1 MKKINQFVAGTSVIA
16 LAFLF
21 AGCQSM
27 EDYRNE
33 RAEYAI
39 RHFEGAKYRELVEGK
54 KLTLRECVELAQKHN
69 LDLQVNKLEEK
80 VAKEFKTA
88 EMLGMLPE
96 LNVNDTATFRSNT
109 AASSSEKVGEDGL
122 TYGYS
127 KSQDRNVNYFNI
139 DLALS
144 VLDFGLAFFNT
155 QQAQDRVYMREQ
167 RTRRA
172 SQNLTLD
179 VVRAYFS
186 VAAAQKAIRI
196 TSGLLDECRNRYELI
211 RKLAKAGQL
220 DPFRAFDETRRFI
233 DMEKRLT
240 NYVRSYQ
247 NSCVELRSL
256 MGMSPSGKIVV
267 EDALLNRLPDYELP
281 DIEMM
286 EQIALF
292 KRPELYEID
301 IQRHINILE
310 VRKEIVMMFPQV
322 RIFYDFTNSSNS
334 FLYHMNWWELG
345 IRAAYNLLKIPVHVS
360 RALAMNKQVAAD
372 EKRGFAQAIAV
383 MAQVRIAH
391 ANMIATKER
400 YDIDA
405 KTYKAF
411 AENLAQARRTARA
424 GDLSQLQLDH
434 IRLATAETEIE
445 RLMSLGNYYVSY
457 YRMLNAIG
465 INSISA
471 KYVAQIRTE
480 LEAAKR
486 RAAKELE
493 LARREYN
500 ARMASARAK
509 SSSEDVQFI
518 ESKVTN
524 QPLTNLGSV
533 DFLSI
538 YDNTPARAAGAGRG
552 GKK

>member
-1 MKKINQFVAGTSVIA
+1 MIQK
-16 LAFLF
+16 L
-21 AGCQSM
+21 
-27 EDYRNE
+27 
-33 RAEYAI
+33 
-39 RHFEGAKYRELVEGK
+39 GK
-54 KLTLRECVELAQKHN
+54 K
-69 LDLQVNKLEEK
+69 
-80 VAKEFKTA
+80 
-88 EMLGMLPE
+88 
-96 LNVNDTATFRSNT
+96 
-109 AASSSEKVGEDGL
+109 
-122 TYGYS
+122 
-127 KSQDRNVNYFNI
+127 
-139 DLALS
+139 
-144 VLDFGLAFFNT
+144 
-155 QQAQDRVYMREQ
+155 
-167 RTRRA
+167 
-172 SQNLTLD
+172 
-179 VVRAYFS
+179 
-186 VAAAQKAIRI
+186 
-196 TSGLLDECRNRYELI
+196 
-211 RKLAKAGQL
+211 GQI

-256 MGMSPSGKIVV
+256 LGMAPSGKIVV
-267 EDALLNRLPDYELP
+267 EDAYLNQLPDYELP
-281 DIEMM
+281 NIELM

-360 RALAMNKQVAAD
+360 RAIAMNKQVAAD

-391 ANMIATKER
+391 ANLQATKER

-405 KTYKAF
+405 KTYRAF
-411 AENLAQARRTARA
+411 AENLAQARRTVRS

-457 YRMLNAIG
+457 YRMLNAVG

-471 KYVAQIRTE
+471 KSISQIRAE
-480 LEAAKR
+480 LETAKR

-500 ARMASARAK
+500 ARMAAATAK
-509 SSSEDVQFI
+509 SEEADVVSI
-518 ESKVTN
+518 SSKVVN
-524 QPLTNLGSV
+524 QPLTNFGSV

-538 YDNTPARAAGAGRG
+538 YDSTPARAEKAGKG
-552 GKK
+552 GK

>member
-1 MKKINQFVAGTSVIA
+1 MKKINQFVVGAAVLAVAFVI
-16 LAFLF
+16 

-27 EDYRNE
+27 EDYRKE

-39 RHFEGAKYRELVEGK
+39 KHFEGAKYRELLEGK
-54 KLTLRECVELAQKHN
+54 QLTLSECINLAKEHN
-69 LDLQVNKLEEK
+69 LNLQVSKLEEK
-80 VAKEFKTA
+80 VAQELRTA

-96 LNVNDTATFRSNT
+96 LNINDTATIRNNT
-109 AASSSEKVGEDGL
+109 AASSSKKVGTGGL

-127 KSQDRNVNYFNI
+127 QSQDKDVNYFNI

-167 RTRRA
+167 RTIRA
-172 SQNLTLD
+172 EQNLTLD

-186 VAAAQKAIRI
+186 VAAAQKAVKI
-196 TSGLLDECRNRYELI
+196 TTDLLKECQNRYNLI
-211 RKLAKAGQL
+211 QKLGKTGQI
-220 DPFRAFDETRRFI
+220 DAFRAFDEVRRFI

-240 NYVRSYQ
+240 NYLRSYS

-256 MGMSPSGKIVV
+256 LGMAPSDKISVV
-267 EDALLNRLPDYELP
+267 DSYLEKLPDYELP

-310 VRKEIVMMFPQV
+310 VRKEIIMMFPNV
-322 RIFYDFTNSSNS
+322 RLFYDFTNSSNS

-345 IRAAYNLLKIPVHVS
+345 IRAAYNLLKVPMRVS
-360 RALAMNKQVAAD
+360 RAIAMNKQVKAD
-372 EKRGFAQAIAV
+372 EKRSFAQAIAV

-391 ANMIATKER
+391 ANLMATKQR

-411 AENLAQARRTARA
+411 SENLEQAKRTVRA
-424 GDLSQLQLDH
+424 GELSKLQLDH

-445 RLMSLGNYYVSY
+445 RLMSMGNYYVSY

-471 KYVAQIRTE
+471 KNIASIRRE
-480 LEAAKR
+480 LEDAKR

-500 ARMASARAK
+500 ARMASGK
-509 SSSEDVQFI
+509 GKTDDEVMSIS
-518 ESKVTN
+518 SKVID
-524 QPLTNLGSV
+524 QPLTNFGTV
-533 DFLSI
+533 DFISV
-538 YDNTPARAAGAGRG
+538 YDAMPAKAAKK
-552 GKK
+552 GK

>member
-1 MKKINQFVAGTSVIA
+1 MKKINQIVAGVAVLAIA
-16 LAFLF
+16 CLF
-21 AGCQSM
+21 SGCQSM

-39 RHFEGAKYRELVEGK
+39 KHFEGAKYRELVEGK
-54 KLTLRECVELAQKHN
+54 KLTLQECIDLARQHN
-69 LDLQVNKLEEK
+69 LDLQVSKLEEK
-80 VAKEFKTA
+80 VARDMKTA

-96 LNVNDTATFRSNT
+96 LNINDTATVRNNT
-109 AASSSEKVGEDGL
+109 AASSSKKVGESGL

-127 KSQDRNVNYFNI
+127 TSQERDVNYFNI

-167 RTRRA
+167 RTLRA
-172 SQNLTLD
+172 AQNLTLD

-186 VAAAQKAIRI
+186 VAAAQKAIKI
-196 TSGLLDECRNRYELI
+196 TSGLLEECRNRYELI
-211 RKLAKAGQL
+211 QKLGKKGQI

-256 MGMSPSGKIVV
+256 LGMAPSGKIVV
-267 EDALLNRLPDYELP
+267 EDAYLNQLPDYELP
-281 DIEMM
+281 NIELM

-360 RALAMNKQVAAD
+360 RAIAMNKQVAAD

-391 ANMIATKER
+391 ANLQATKER

-405 KTYKAF
+405 KTYRAF
-411 AENLAQARRTARA
+411 AENLAQARRTVRS

-457 YRMLNAIG
+457 YRMLNAVG

-471 KYVAQIRTE
+471 KSISQIRAE
-480 LEAAKR
+480 LETAKR

-500 ARMASARAK
+500 ARMAAATAK
-509 SSSEDVQFI
+509 SEEADVVSI
-518 ESKVTN
+518 SSKVVN
-524 QPLTNLGSV
+524 QPLTNFGSV

-538 YDNTPARAAGAGRG
+538 YDSTPARAEKAGKG
-552 GKK
+552 GK

>member
-1 MKKINQFVAGTSVIA
+1 MKKINQLAVGAVFVSA
-16 LAFLF
+16 LFLL

-39 RHFEGAKYRELVEGK
+39 KHFEGAKYRELLEGK
-54 KLTLRECVELAQKHN
+54 KLTLSECITMAREHN
-69 LDLQVNKLEEK
+69 LDLQVSQLEEK
-80 VAKEFKTA
+80 VAKELRTA

-96 LNVNDTATFRSNT
+96 LNITDTATFRSNT
-109 AASSSEKVGEDGL
+109 PASSSEKVGQGGL

-127 KSQDRNVNYFNI
+127 TSQERNVNYFNI

-167 RTRRA
+167 RTLRA
-172 SQNLTLD
+172 AQNLTLD

-186 VAAAQKAIRI
+186 VAAAQKAIKI
-196 TSGLLDECRNRYELI
+196 TSGLLEECRNRYVLI
-211 RKLAKAGQL
+211 QKLGKSGQI

-240 NYVRSYQ
+240 NYVRSYE

-256 MGMSPSGKIVV
+256 LGMAPSGKIIV
-267 EDALLNRLPDYELP
+267 EDAYLNRLPDYELP
-281 DIEMM
+281 AVELM

-360 RALAMNKQVAAD
+360 RALAMNKQVKAE

-391 ANMIATKER
+391 ANLLATKQR
-400 YDIDA
+400 YEIDA

-411 AENLAQARRTARA
+411 SENLAQARRTVRA
-424 GDLSQLQLDH
+424 GDLSKLQLDH

-465 INSISA
+465 ISSISA
-471 KYVAQIRTE
+471 KSLTQIRGE

-500 ARMASARAK
+500 ARVAAAGAK
-509 SSSEDVQFI
+509 NTSTDITAI
-518 ESKVTN
+518 ESKVVN
-524 QPLTNLGSV
+524 QPLTNFGSV
-533 DFLSI
+533 DFLAV
-538 YDNTPARAAGAGRG
+538 YDSTPAKAAKSGNG
-552 GKK
+552 GK

>member
-1 MKKINQFVAGTSVIA
+1 MKKRTQFVAVLSAAAVV
-16 LAFLF
+16 LAVS
-21 AGCQSM
+21 GCQNM
-27 EDYRNE
+27 EDYKNE
-33 RAEYAI
+33 RAENAI
-39 RHFEGAKYRELVEGK
+39 KHFEGAKYRELIEGK
-54 KLTLRECVELAQKHN
+54 RLTLSECIDMAKEHN

-80 VAKEFKTA
+80 VANELHTA

-96 LNVNDTATFRSNT
+96 LNVTDNFSTRNNT
-109 AASSSEKVGEDGL
+109 PASSSKKVGESGL

-127 KSQDRNVNYFNI
+127 QSQDRNVNYFNI

-144 VLDFGLAFFNT
+144 VIDFGLAFFNT

-167 RTRRA
+167 RTARA
-172 SQNLTLD
+172 AQNLTLD

-196 TSGLLDECRNRYELI
+196 TTGLLEECRSRYELI
-211 RKLAKAGQL
+211 QKLGKKGQI

-233 DMEKRLT
+233 EMEKRLT
-240 NYVRSYQ
+240 NYVRSYE

-256 MGMSPSGKIVV
+256 LGMAPSGKISV
-267 EDALLNRLPDYELP
+267 EDAYLNRFPEYELP
-281 DIEMM
+281 DIELM

-310 VRKEIVMMFPQV
+310 VRKEIVMMFPNV
-322 RIFYDFTNSSNS
+322 KIFYDFTLSNNS
-334 FLYHMNWWELG
+334 FLYHLNWWELG
-345 IRAAYNLLKIPVHVS
+345 IRAAYNLLKIPYHVK
-360 RALAMNKQVAAD
+360 RAMGMNQQVKAE
-372 EKRGFAQAIAV
+372 EKRAFAQAIAV

-391 ANMIATKER
+391 ANLIATRQR

-405 KTYKAF
+405 KVNKAF
-411 AENLAQARRTARA
+411 SENLAQARRTVKS
-424 GDLSQLQLDH
+424 GDLSQLELDH

-445 RLMSLGNYYVSY
+445 RLMTLGNYYVAY

-471 KYVAQIRTE
+471 KNISAIRTE

-500 ARMASARAK
+500 SRIAASGAK
-509 SSSEDVQFI
+509 SQESDVVAI
-518 ESKVTN
+518 EKSVVN
-524 QPLTNLGSV
+524 QPLTNFGSV
-533 DFLSI
+533 DFISI
-538 YDNTPARAAGAGRG
+538 YDSSPARAAQAGKG
-552 GKK
+552 GK

>member
-1 MKKINQFVAGTSVIA
+1 MKKINQIVAGVAVLAIA
-16 LAFLF
+16 CLF
-21 AGCQSM
+21 SGCQSM

-39 RHFEGAKYRELVEGK
+39 KHFEGAKYRELVEGK
-54 KLTLRECVELAQKHN
+54 KLTLQECIDLARQHN
-69 LDLQVNKLEEK
+69 LDLQVSKLEEK
-80 VAKEFKTA
+80 VAREMKTA

-96 LNVNDTATFRSNT
+96 LNINDTATVRNNT
-109 AASSSEKVGEDGL
+109 AASSSKKVGESGL

-127 KSQDRNVNYFNI
+127 TSQERDVNYFNI

-167 RTRRA
+167 RTLRA
-172 SQNLTLD
+172 AQNLTLD

-186 VAAAQKAIRI
+186 VAAAQKAIKI
-196 TSGLLDECRNRYELI
+196 TSGLLEECRNRYELI
-211 RKLAKAGQL
+211 QKLGKKGQI

-256 MGMSPSGKIVV
+256 LGMAPSGKIVV
-267 EDALLNRLPDYELP
+267 EDAYLNQLPDYELP
-281 DIEMM
+281 NIELM

-360 RALAMNKQVAAD
+360 RAIAMNKQVAAD

-391 ANMIATKER
+391 ANLQATKER

-405 KTYKAF
+405 KTYRAF
-411 AENLAQARRTARA
+411 AENLAQARRTVRS

-457 YRMLNAIG
+457 YRMLNAVG

-471 KYVAQIRTE
+471 KSISQIRAE
-480 LEAAKR
+480 LETAKR

-500 ARMASARAK
+500 ARMAAATAK
-509 SSSEDVQFI
+509 SEEADVVSI
-518 ESKVTN
+518 SSKVVN
-524 QPLTNLGSV
+524 QPLTNFGSV

-538 YDNTPARAAGAGRG
+538 YDSTPARAEKAGKG
-552 GKK
+552 GK

>member
-1 MKKINQFVAGTSVIA
+1 MKKINQIVAGVA
-16 LAFLF
+16 VLAIVCLF
-21 AGCQSM
+21 TGCQSM

-39 RHFEGAKYRELVEGK
+39 KHFEGAKYRELVEGK
-54 KLTLRECVELAQKHN
+54 KLTLQECIDLAREHN
-69 LDLQVNKLEEK
+69 LNLQVSKLEEK
-80 VAKEFKTA
+80 VAREMKTA

-96 LNVNDTATFRSNT
+96 LNINDTATFRSNI
-109 AASSSEKVGEDGL
+109 AASSSEKVGEGGL

-127 KSQDRNVNYFNI
+127 TSQEKNVNYLNI

-167 RTRRA
+167 RTIRA
-172 SQNLTLD
+172 AQNLTLD

-186 VAAAQKAIRI
+186 VAAAQKAIKI
-196 TSGLLDECRNRYELI
+196 TSGLLEECRNRYELI
-211 RKLAKAGQL
+211 QKLGKKGQI

-233 DMEKRLT
+233 EMEKRLT

-256 MGMSPSGKIVV
+256 MGMAPSGKIVV
-267 EDALLNRLPDYELP
+267 EDAYLNSLPSYELP
-281 DIEMM
+281 DIELM

-322 RIFYDFTNSSNS
+322 RLFYDFTNSSNS

-360 RALAMNKQVAAD
+360 RAIAMNQQVAAD

-391 ANMIATKER
+391 ANLQATKER

-405 KTYKAF
+405 KTYRAF
-411 AENLAQARRTARA
+411 AENLAQARRTVRS

-457 YRMLNAIG
+457 YRMLNAVG
-465 INSISA
+465 INSISS
-471 KYVAQIRTE
+471 KNITQIRAE
-480 LEAAKR
+480 LELAKR

-500 ARMASARAK
+500 ARMSAAGAK
-509 SSSEDVQFI
+509 SDDADVVSI
-518 ESKVTN
+518 SSKVVN
-524 QPLTNLGSV
+524 QPLTNFGSV

-538 YDNTPARAAGAGRG
+538 YDSTPARVEKAGKG
-552 GKK
+552 GK

>member
-1 MKKINQFVAGTSVIA
+1 MKKINQFVVGAAVLAVAFVI
-16 LAFLF
+16 

-39 RHFEGAKYRELVEGK
+39 KHFEGAKYRELLEGK
-54 KLTLRECVELAQKHN
+54 QLTLSECINLAKEHN
-69 LDLQVNKLEEK
+69 LNLQVSKLEEK
-80 VAKEFKTA
+80 VAQELRTA

-96 LNVNDTATFRSNT
+96 LNINDTATVRNNT
-109 AASSSEKVGEDGL
+109 AASSSKKVGTGGL

-127 KSQDRNVNYFNI
+127 QSQENDVNYFNI

-167 RTRRA
+167 RTIRA
-172 SQNLTLD
+172 EQNLTLD

-186 VAAAQKAIRI
+186 VAAAQRAAKI
-196 TSGLLDECRNRYELI
+196 TTELLKECQNRYNLI
-211 RKLAKAGQL
+211 QKLGKTGQI
-220 DPFRAFDETRRFI
+220 DAFRAFDEVRRFI

-240 NYVRSYQ
+240 NYIRSHA

-256 MGMSPSGKIVV
+256 LGMAPTEKISVV
-267 EDALLNRLPDYELP
+267 DTYLEKLPDYELP

-310 VRKEIVMMFPQV
+310 VRKEIIMMFPNV
-322 RIFYDFTNSSNS
+322 RVFYDFTNSSNS

-345 IRAAYNLLKIPVHVS
+345 IRAAYNLLKVPMRVS
-360 RALAMNKQVAAD
+360 RAIAMNKQVKAD
-372 EKRGFAQAIAV
+372 EKRSFAQAIAV

-391 ANMIATKER
+391 ANLLATKQR

-411 AENLAQARRTARA
+411 SENLEQAKRTVRA
-424 GDLSQLQLDH
+424 GELSKLQLDH

-445 RLMSLGNYYVSY
+445 RLMSMGNYYVSY

-471 KYVAQIRTE
+471 KNIASIRRE
-480 LEAAKR
+480 LEDAKR

-500 ARMASARAK
+500 ARMAAGKGKTDDEVMSI
-509 SSSEDVQFI
+509 S
-518 ESKVTN
+518 SKVID
-524 QPLTNLGSV
+524 QPLTNFGTV
-533 DFLSI
+533 DFISV
-538 YDNTPARAAGAGRG
+538 YDAMPAKK
-552 GKK
+552 GK

>member
-1 MKKINQFVAGTSVIA
+1 MKKRTQFVAVFA
-16 LAFLF
+16 AAVAVLAVS
-21 AGCQSM
+21 GCQNM
-27 EDYRNE
+27 DDYRND
-33 RAEYAI
+33 RAENAI
-39 RHFEGAKYRELVEGK
+39 KHFEGAKYRELIEGK
-54 KLTLRECVELAQKHN
+54 RLTLRECIDMAQEHN

-80 VAKEFKTA
+80 VAKELRTA

-96 LNVNDTATFRSNT
+96 LNVTDNFSARNNT
-109 AASSSEKVGEDGL
+109 PASSSRKVGESGL

-127 KSQDRNVNYFNI
+127 QSQDRNVNYFNV

-144 VLDFGLAFFNT
+144 VIDFGLAFFNT

-167 RTRRA
+167 RTIRA

-196 TSGLLDECRNRYELI
+196 TTGLLEECRSRYELI
-211 RKLAKAGQL
+211 QKLGKKGQI

-233 DMEKRLT
+233 EMEKRLT
-240 NYVRSYQ
+240 NYVRSYE

-256 MGMSPSGKIVV
+256 LGMAPSGKISV
-267 EDALLNRLPDYELP
+267 EDSYLNRLPEYELP
-281 DIEMM
+281 DIELM

-310 VRKEIVMMFPQV
+310 VRKEIVMMFPNV
-322 RIFYDFTNSSNS
+322 KIFYDFTLSNNS
-334 FLYHMNWWELG
+334 FLYHLNWWELG
-345 IRAAYNLLKIPVHVS
+345 IRAAYNLLKIPYHVK
-360 RALAMNKQVAAD
+360 RAMGMNEQVKAE
-372 EKRGFAQAIAV
+372 EKRAFAQAIAV

-391 ANMIATKER
+391 ANLMATRQR

-405 KTYKAF
+405 KVNKAF
-411 AENLAQARRTARA
+411 SDNLAQARRTVKS
-424 GDLSQLQLDH
+424 GDLSQLELDH

-445 RLMSLGNYYVSY
+445 RLMTLGNYYVAY

-471 KYVAQIRTE
+471 KNIAAIRAE

-500 ARMASARAK
+500 ARMAASGAK
-509 SSSEDVQFI
+509 SQDSDVVAI
-518 ESKVTN
+518 EKKVVN
-524 QPLTNLGSV
+524 QPLTNFGSV
-533 DFLSI
+533 DFISI
-538 YDNTPARAAGAGRG
+538 YDASPGRTAQAGKG
-552 GKK
+552 GK

>member
-1 MKKINQFVAGTSVIA
+1 MKKINQIVAGVA
-16 LAFLF
+16 VLAIVCLF
-21 AGCQSM
+21 SGCQSM

-33 RAEYAI
+33 RAENAI
-39 RHFEGAKYRELVEGK
+39 KHFEGAKYRELVEGK
-54 KLTLRECVELAQKHN
+54 KLTLQECIDMALEHN
-69 LDLQVNKLEEK
+69 LNLQVNRLEEK
-80 VAKEFKTA
+80 VAREMKTA

-96 LNVNDTATFRSNT
+96 ININNTATSRNNT
-109 AASSSEKVGEDGL
+109 PASSSKKVGEDGL

-127 KSQDRNVNYFNI
+127 TSQERDVNYFNI

-167 RTRRA
+167 RTIRA
-172 SQNLTLD
+172 AQNLTLD

-186 VAAAQKAIRI
+186 VAAAQKAIDI
-196 TSGLLDECRNRYELI
+196 TKELLKECRSRYELI
-211 RKLAKAGQL
+211 QKLRGKREL
-220 DPFRAFDETRRFI
+220 DAFRAFDETRRFI
-233 DMEKRLT
+233 EMEKRLT
-240 NYVRSYQ
+240 NYTRSCE
-247 NSCVELRSL
+247 NSRVELRSL
-256 MGMSPSGKIVV
+256 LGMAPSGKIVV
-267 EDALLNRLPDYELP
+267 EDSYLNSLPDYELP

-310 VRKEIVMMFPQV
+310 IRKEIVMMFPQV

-345 IRAAYNLLKIPVHVS
+345 IRAAYNLLKLPVHVS
-360 RALAMNKQVAAD
+360 RAVAMNKQVAAD

-383 MAQVRIAH
+383 MAQVRIAE
-391 ANMIATKER
+391 ANLRATKER

-411 AENLAQARRTARA
+411 SDNLVQARQTLKQ

-465 INSISA
+465 IRSISA
-471 KYVAQIRTE
+471 KNITQIRGE

-493 LARREYN
+493 LARREYR
-500 ARMASARAK
+500 ARMAASGAK
-509 SSSEDVQFI
+509 SDNTDVIAI
-518 ESKVTN
+518 ESKVVN
-524 QPLTNLGSV
+524 QPLTNFGTV

-538 YDNTPARAAGAGRG
+538 YDSTPARVEKVGKAG
-552 GKK
+552 K

>member
-1 MKKINQFVAGTSVIA
+1 MKKINQFVVGAAVLAVAFVI
-16 LAFLF
+16 

-39 RHFEGAKYRELVEGK
+39 KHFEGAKYRELLEGK
-54 KLTLRECVELAQKHN
+54 QLTLSECINLAKEHN
-69 LDLQVNKLEEK
+69 LNLQVNKLEEK
-80 VAKEFKTA
+80 VARELRTA

-96 LNVNDTATFRSNT
+96 LNINDTATYRNN
-109 AASSSEKVGEDGL
+109 APASSSKKVGAGGL

-127 KSQDRNVNYFNI
+127 QSQDRDVNYFNI

-167 RTRRA
+167 RTIRA
-172 SQNLTLD
+172 EQNLTLD

-186 VAAAQKAIRI
+186 VAAAQKAISI
-196 TSGLLDECRNRYELI
+196 TSSLLKECQNRYNLI
-211 RKLAKAGQL
+211 QKLGKSGQI
-220 DPFRAFDETRRFI
+220 DAFRAFDEVRRFI

-240 NYVRSYQ
+240 NYLRSYE

-256 MGMSPSGKIVV
+256 LGMAPSGKILVV
-267 EDALLNRLPDYELP
+267 DSYLDKLPDYELP

-310 VRKEIVMMFPQV
+310 VRKEIIMMFPNV
-322 RIFYDFTNSSNS
+322 RLFYDFTNSSNS

-345 IRAAYNLLKIPVHVS
+345 IRAAYNLLKVPMRVS
-360 RALAMNKQVAAD
+360 RAIAMNKQVKAD
-372 EKRGFAQAIAV
+372 EKRSFAQAIAV

-391 ANMIATKER
+391 ANLLATKQR

-411 AENLAQARRTARA
+411 SDNLAQAKRTVRA
-424 GDLSQLQLDH
+424 GDLSNLQLDH

-445 RLMSLGNYYVSY
+445 RLMSMGNYYVSY

-471 KYVAQIRTE
+471 KSIASIRRE
-480 LEAAKR
+480 LEDAKR

-500 ARMASARAK
+500 ARMAAGKGKNDDEVMSI
-509 SSSEDVQFI
+509 S
-518 ESKVTN
+518 SKVID
-524 QPLTNLGSV
+524 QPLTNFGTV
-533 DFLSI
+533 DFISV
-538 YDNTPARAAGAGRG
+538 YDAMPANAGQK
-552 GKK
+552 GK

>member
-1 MKKINQFVAGTSVIA
+1 MKKINQIVAGVA
-16 LAFLF
+16 VLAMVCLF
-21 AGCQSM
+21 SGCQSM

-39 RHFEGAKYRELVEGK
+39 KHFEGAKYRELVEGK
-54 KLTLRECVELAQKHN
+54 KLTLQECIDLAREHN
-69 LDLQVNKLEEK
+69 LNLQVSKLEEK
-80 VAKEFKTA
+80 VAREMRTA

-96 LNVNDTATFRSNT
+96 LNINDTATFRSNT
-109 AASSSEKVGEDGL
+109 AASSSKKVGEDGL

-127 KSQDRNVNYFNI
+127 TSQERNVNYLNI

-167 RTRRA
+167 RTLRA
-172 SQNLTLD
+172 AQNLTLD

-186 VAAAQKAIRI
+186 VAAAQKAIKI
-196 TSGLLDECRNRYELI
+196 TSGLLEECRNRYELI
-211 RKLAKAGQL
+211 QKLGKKGQI

-256 MGMSPSGKIVV
+256 MGMAPSGKIVV
-267 EDALLNRLPDYELP
+267 EDAYLNSLPSYELP
-281 DIEMM
+281 DIELM

-322 RIFYDFTNSSNS
+322 RLFYDFTNSSNS

-360 RALAMNKQVAAD
+360 RAMAMNDQVAAD

-391 ANMIATKER
+391 ANLQATKER

-405 KTYKAF
+405 KTHKAF
-411 AENLAQARRTARA
+411 AENLAQARRTVRS

-457 YRMLNAIG
+457 YRMLNAVG

-471 KYVAQIRTE
+471 KNITHIRAE
-480 LEAAKR
+480 LELAKR

-493 LARREYN
+493 LARREYK
-500 ARMASARAK
+500 ARMAAAGAK
-509 SSSEDVQFI
+509 NDDADVVSI
-518 ESKVTN
+518 SSKVVN
-524 QPLTNLGSV
+524 QPLTNFGSV

-538 YDNTPARAAGAGRG
+538 YDSTPARVDKAGKG
-552 GKK
+552 GK

>member
-1 MKKINQFVAGTSVIA
+1 MKKINQIVAGVA
-16 LAFLF
+16 VLAMVCLF
-21 AGCQSM
+21 SGCQSM

-39 RHFEGAKYRELVEGK
+39 KHFEGAKYRELVEGK
-54 KLTLRECVELAQKHN
+54 KLTLQECIDLAREHN
-69 LDLQVNKLEEK
+69 LNLQVSKLEEK
-80 VAKEFKTA
+80 VAREMRTA

-96 LNVNDTATFRSNT
+96 LNINDTATFRSNT
-109 AASSSEKVGEDGL
+109 AASSSKKVGEDGL

-127 KSQDRNVNYFNI
+127 TSQERNVNYLNI

-167 RTRRA
+167 RTLRA
-172 SQNLTLD
+172 AQNLTLD

-186 VAAAQKAIRI
+186 VAAAQKAIKI
-196 TSGLLDECRNRYELI
+196 TSGLLEECRNRYELI
-211 RKLAKAGQL
+211 QKLGKKGQI

-256 MGMSPSGKIVV
+256 MGMAPSGKIVV
-267 EDALLNRLPDYELP
+267 EDAYLNSLPSYELP
-281 DIEMM
+281 DIELM

-322 RIFYDFTNSSNS
+322 RLFYDFTNSSNS

-360 RALAMNKQVAAD
+360 RALAMNKQVKAE

-391 ANMIATKER
+391 ANLLATKQR
-400 YDIDA
+400 YEIDA

-411 AENLAQARRTARA
+411 SENLAQARRTVRA
-424 GDLSQLQLDH
+424 GDLSKLQLDH

-465 INSISA
+465 VSSVSA
-471 KYVAQIRTE
+471 KSLTQIRGE

-500 ARMASARAK
+500 ARVAAAGAK
-509 SSSEDVQFI
+509 TTFTDITAI
-518 ESKVTN
+518 ESKVVN
-524 QPLTNLGSV
+524 QPLTNFGSV
-533 DFLSI
+533 DFLAV
-538 YDNTPARAAGAGRG
+538 YDSTPAKAAKSGKG
-552 GKK
+552 GK

>member
-1 MKKINQFVAGTSVIA
+1 MKKINQLVMA
-16 LAFLF
+16 LAAL
-21 AGCQSM
+21 AAAAGISGCQSM

-39 RHFEGAKYRELVEGK
+39 KHFESAKYRELLEGK
-54 KLTLRECVELAQKHN
+54 KLTLRECIDIAKEHN
-69 LDLQVNKLEEK
+69 LNLQVSKLEEK
-80 VAKEFKTA
+80 VAHEMKTA

-96 LNVNDTATFRSNT
+96 LNVNDNFTWRNNEP
-109 AASSSEKVGEDGL
+109 ASSSKKVGEGGL

-127 KSQDRNVNYFNI
+127 KSQDRDVNYLNI

-155 QQAQDRVYMREQ
+155 QQAQDRVYMQEQ
-167 RTRRA
+167 RTIRA
-172 SQNLTLD
+172 AQNLTLD

-196 TSGLLDECRNRYELI
+196 TTGLLEECRNRYELI
-211 RKLAKAGQL
+211 QKLGKKGQI

-233 DMEKRLT
+233 EMEKRLT
-240 NYVRSYQ
+240 NYVRSYE

-256 MGMSPSGKIVV
+256 LGMAPSGKITV
-267 EDALLNRLPDYELP
+267 EDAYLNRLPDYELP
-281 DIEMM
+281 DIETM

-310 VRKEIVMMFPQV
+310 VRKEIVQMFPQV
-322 RIFYDFTNSSNS
+322 RIFTDFTRSSNS

-360 RALAMNKQVAAD
+360 RAMAMNKQVKAE
-372 EKRGFAQAIAV
+372 EKRSFAQAIAV

-391 ANMIATKER
+391 ANLIATKQR

-405 KTYKAF
+405 KVNKAF
-411 AENLAQARRTARA
+411 AENLAQARRTVRS
-424 GDLSQLQLDH
+424 GDLSQLELDH

-445 RLMSLGNYYVSY
+445 RLMTMGNYYVAY

-471 KYVAQIRTE
+471 KNITSIRQE

-500 ARMASARAK
+500 ARVSAAGAK
-509 SSSEDVQFI
+509 SDDSDIVNMAQ
-518 ESKVTN
+518 KVVN
-524 QPLTNLGSV
+524 QPLTNFGSV
-533 DFLSI
+533 DFISI
-538 YDNTPARAAGAGRG
+538 YDSSPARATKAGKT
-552 GKK
+552 GK

>member
-1 MKKINQFVAGTSVIA
+1 MKKINQIVAGVA
-16 LAFLF
+16 VLAIVCLF
-21 AGCQSM
+21 TGCQSM

-39 RHFEGAKYRELVEGK
+39 KHFEGAKYRELVEGK
-54 KLTLRECVELAQKHN
+54 KLTLQECIDLAREHN
-69 LDLQVNKLEEK
+69 LNLQVSKLEEK
-80 VAKEFKTA
+80 VAREMRTA

-96 LNVNDTATFRSNT
+96 LNINDTATFRSNT
-109 AASSSEKVGEDGL
+109 PASSSEKVGESGL

-127 KSQDRNVNYFNI
+127 TSQERNVNYFNI

-167 RTRRA
+167 RTLRA
-172 SQNLTLD
+172 AQNLTLD

-186 VAAAQKAIRI
+186 VAAAQKAIKI
-196 TSGLLDECRNRYELI
+196 TSGLLEECRNRYELI
-211 RKLAKAGQL
+211 QKLGKKGQI

-256 MGMSPSGKIVV
+256 MGMAPSGKIVV
-267 EDALLNRLPDYELP
+267 EDAYLNSLPSYELP
-281 DIEMM
+281 DIELM

-322 RIFYDFTNSSNS
+322 RLFYDFTNSSNS

-360 RALAMNKQVAAD
+360 RAMAMNDQVAAD

-391 ANMIATKER
+391 ANLQATKER
-400 YDIDA
+400 YEIDA
-405 KTYKAF
+405 KTHKAF
-411 AENLAQARRTARA
+411 AENLAQARRTVRS

-457 YRMLNAIG
+457 YRMLNAVG

-471 KYVAQIRTE
+471 KNITNIRAE
-480 LEAAKR
+480 LELAKR

-493 LARREYN
+493 LARREYK
-500 ARMASARAK
+500 ARMAAAGAK
-509 SSSEDVQFI
+509 SDDADVVSI
-518 ESKVTN
+518 SSKVVN
-524 QPLTNLGSV
+524 QPLTNFGSV

-538 YDNTPARAAGAGRG
+538 YDSTPARVDKAGKG
-552 GKK
+552 GK

>member
-1 MKKINQFVAGTSVIA
+1 MKKINQIVAGVAVLAIA
-16 LAFLF
+16 CLF
-21 AGCQSM
+21 SGCQSM

-39 RHFEGAKYRELVEGK
+39 KHFEGAKYRELVEGK
-54 KLTLRECVELAQKHN
+54 KLTLQECIDLARQHN
-69 LDLQVNKLEEK
+69 LDLQVSRLEEK
-80 VAKEFKTA
+80 VAREMKTA

-96 LNVNDTATFRSNT
+96 LNINDTATVRNNT
-109 AASSSEKVGEDGL
+109 AASSSKKVGESGL

-127 KSQDRNVNYFNI
+127 TSQERDVNYFNI

-167 RTRRA
+167 RTLRA
-172 SQNLTLD
+172 AQNLTLD

-186 VAAAQKAIRI
+186 VAAAQKAIKI
-196 TSGLLDECRNRYELI
+196 TSGLLEECRNRYELI
-211 RKLAKAGQL
+211 QKLGKKGQI
-220 DPFRAFDETRRFI
+220 DPFRAFDDTRRFI

-256 MGMSPSGKIVV
+256 LGMAPSGKIVV
-267 EDALLNRLPDYELP
+267 EDAYLNQLPDYELP
-281 DIEMM
+281 NIELM

-360 RALAMNKQVAAD
+360 RAIAMNKQVAAD

-391 ANMIATKER
+391 ANLQATKER

-405 KTYKAF
+405 KTYRAF
-411 AENLAQARRTARA
+411 AENLAQARRTVRS

-457 YRMLNAIG
+457 YRMLNAVG

-471 KYVAQIRTE
+471 KSISQIRAE
-480 LEAAKR
+480 LETAKR

-500 ARMASARAK
+500 ARMAAATAK
-509 SSSEDVQFI
+509 SEEADVVSI
-518 ESKVTN
+518 SSKVVN
-524 QPLTNLGSV
+524 QPLTNFGSV

-538 YDNTPARAAGAGRG
+538 YDSTPARAEKAGKG
-552 GKK
+552 GK

>member
-1 MKKINQFVAGTSVIA
+1 MKKINQIVAGVAVLAIA
-16 LAFLF
+16 CLF
-21 AGCQSM
+21 SGCQSM

-39 RHFEGAKYRELVEGK
+39 KHFEGAKYRELVEGK
-54 KLTLRECVELAQKHN
+54 KLTLQECIDLARQHN
-69 LDLQVNKLEEK
+69 LDLQVSRLEEK
-80 VAKEFKTA
+80 VAREMKTA

-96 LNVNDTATFRSNT
+96 LNINDTATVRNNT
-109 AASSSEKVGEDGL
+109 AASSSKKVGESGL

-127 KSQDRNVNYFNI
+127 TSQERDVNYFNI

-167 RTRRA
+167 RTLRA
-172 SQNLTLD
+172 AQNLTLD

-186 VAAAQKAIRI
+186 VAAAQKAIKI
-196 TSGLLDECRNRYELI
+196 TSGLLEECRNRYELI
-211 RKLAKAGQL
+211 QKLGKKGQI

-256 MGMSPSGKIVV
+256 LGMAPSGKIVV
-267 EDALLNRLPDYELP
+267 EDAYLNQLPDYELP
-281 DIEMM
+281 NIELM

-360 RALAMNKQVAAD
+360 RAIAMNKQVAAD

-391 ANMIATKER
+391 ANLQATKER

-405 KTYKAF
+405 KTYRAF
-411 AENLAQARRTARA
+411 AENLAQARRTVRS

-457 YRMLNAIG
+457 YRMLNAVG

-471 KYVAQIRTE
+471 KSISQIRAE
-480 LEAAKR
+480 LETAKR

-500 ARMASARAK
+500 ARMAAATAK
-509 SSSEDVQFI
+509 SEEADVVSI
-518 ESKVTN
+518 SSKVVN
-524 QPLTNLGSV
+524 QPLTNFGSV

-538 YDNTPARAAGAGRG
+538 YDSTPARAEKAGKG
-552 GKK
+552 GK

>member
-1 MKKINQFVAGTSVIA
+1 MKKINQIVAGVA
-16 LAFLF
+16 VLAMVCLF
-21 AGCQSM
+21 SGCQSM

-39 RHFEGAKYRELVEGK
+39 KHFEGAKYRELVEGK
-54 KLTLRECVELAQKHN
+54 KLTLQECIDLAREHN
-69 LDLQVNKLEEK
+69 LNLQVSKLEEK
-80 VAKEFKTA
+80 VAREMRTA

-96 LNVNDTATFRSNT
+96 LNINDTATFRSNT
-109 AASSSEKVGEDGL
+109 AASSSEKVGEGGL

-127 KSQDRNVNYFNI
+127 TSQERNVNYFNI

-167 RTRRA
+167 RTLRA
-172 SQNLTLD
+172 AQNLTLD

-186 VAAAQKAIRI
+186 VAAAQKAIKI
-196 TSGLLDECRNRYELI
+196 TSGLLEECRNRYELI
-211 RKLAKAGQL
+211 QKLGKKGQI

-256 MGMSPSGKIVV
+256 MGMAPSGKIVV
-267 EDALLNRLPDYELP
+267 EDAYLNSLPSYELP
-281 DIEMM
+281 DIELM

-322 RIFYDFTNSSNS
+322 RLFYDFTNSSNS

-360 RALAMNKQVAAD
+360 RAMAMNDQVAAD

-391 ANMIATKER
+391 ANLQATKER
-400 YDIDA
+400 YEIDA
-405 KTYKAF
+405 KTHKAF
-411 AENLAQARRTARA
+411 AENLAQARRTVRS

-457 YRMLNAIG
+457 YRMLNAVG

-471 KYVAQIRTE
+471 KNITHIRAE
-480 LEAAKR
+480 LELAKR

-493 LARREYN
+493 LARREYK
-500 ARMASARAK
+500 ARMAAAGAK
-509 SSSEDVQFI
+509 NDDADVVSI
-518 ESKVTN
+518 SSKVVN
-524 QPLTNLGSV
+524 QPLTNFGSV

-538 YDNTPARAAGAGRG
+538 YDSTPARVDKAGMG
-552 GKK
+552 GK

>member
-1 MKKINQFVAGTSVIA
+1 MKKINQIVAGVA
-16 LAFLF
+16 VLAIVCLF
-21 AGCQSM
+21 TGCQSM

-39 RHFEGAKYRELVEGK
+39 KHFEGAKYRELVEGK
-54 KLTLRECVELAQKHN
+54 KLTLQECIDLAREHN
-69 LDLQVNKLEEK
+69 LNLQVSKLEEK
-80 VAKEFKTA
+80 VAREMKTA

-96 LNVNDTATFRSNT
+96 LNINDTATFRSNI
-109 AASSSEKVGEDGL
+109 AASSSEKVGESGL

-127 KSQDRNVNYFNI
+127 TSQEKNVNYLNI

-167 RTRRA
+167 RTIRA
-172 SQNLTLD
+172 AQNLTLD

-186 VAAAQKAIRI
+186 VAAAQKAIKI
-196 TSGLLDECRNRYELI
+196 TSGLLEECRNRYELI
-211 RKLAKAGQL
+211 QKLGKKGQI

-233 DMEKRLT
+233 EMEKRLT

-256 MGMSPSGKIVV
+256 MGMAPSGKIVV
-267 EDALLNRLPDYELP
+267 EDAYLNSLPSYELP
-281 DIEMM
+281 DIELM

-322 RIFYDFTNSSNS
+322 RLFYDFTNSSNS

-360 RALAMNKQVAAD
+360 RAIAMNEQVAAD

-391 ANMIATKER
+391 ANLQATKER

-405 KTYKAF
+405 KTYRAF
-411 AENLAQARRTARA
+411 AENLAQARRTVRS

-457 YRMLNAIG
+457 YRMLNAVG
-465 INSISA
+465 INSISS
-471 KYVAQIRTE
+471 KNITQIRAE
-480 LEAAKR
+480 LELAKR

-500 ARMASARAK
+500 ARMSAAGAK
-509 SSSEDVQFI
+509 SDDADVVSI
-518 ESKVTN
+518 SSKVVN
-524 QPLTNLGSV
+524 QPLTNFGSV

-538 YDNTPARAAGAGRG
+538 YDSTPARVEKAGKG
-552 GKK
+552 GK

>member
-1 MKKINQFVAGTSVIA
+1 MKKINQIVAGVAVLAIA
-16 LAFLF
+16 CLF
-21 AGCQSM
+21 SGCQSM

-39 RHFEGAKYRELVEGK
+39 KHFEGAKDRELVEGK
-54 KLTLRECVELAQKHN
+54 KLTLQECIDLARQHN
-69 LDLQVNKLEEK
+69 LDLQVSRLEEK
-80 VAKEFKTA
+80 VAREMKTA

-96 LNVNDTATFRSNT
+96 LNINDTATVRNNT
-109 AASSSEKVGEDGL
+109 AASSSKKVGESGL

-127 KSQDRNVNYFNI
+127 TSQERDVNYFNI

-167 RTRRA
+167 RTLRA
-172 SQNLTLD
+172 AQNLTLD

-186 VAAAQKAIRI
+186 VAAAQKAIKI
-196 TSGLLDECRNRYELI
+196 TSGLLEECRNRYELI
-211 RKLAKAGQL
+211 QKLGKKGQI

-256 MGMSPSGKIVV
+256 LGMAPSGKIVV
-267 EDALLNRLPDYELP
+267 EDAYLNQLPDYELP
-281 DIEMM
+281 NIELM

-360 RALAMNKQVAAD
+360 RAIAMNKQVAAD

-391 ANMIATKER
+391 ANLQATKER

-405 KTYKAF
+405 KTYRAF
-411 AENLAQARRTARA
+411 AENLAQARRTVRS

-457 YRMLNAIG
+457 YRMLNAVG

-471 KYVAQIRTE
+471 KSISQIRAE
-480 LEAAKR
+480 LETAKR

-500 ARMASARAK
+500 ARMAAATAK
-509 SSSEDVQFI
+509 SEEADVVSI
-518 ESKVTN
+518 SSKVVN
-524 QPLTNLGSV
+524 QPLTNFGSV

-538 YDNTPARAAGAGRG
+538 YDSTPARAEKAGKG
-552 GKK
+552 GK

>member
-1 MKKINQFVAGTSVIA
+1 MKKRTQFVAVLSAAAVV
-16 LAFLF
+16 LAVS
-21 AGCQSM
+21 GCQNM
-27 EDYRNE
+27 EDYKNE
-33 RAEYAI
+33 RAENAI
-39 RHFEGAKYRELVEGK
+39 KHFEGAKYRELIEGK
-54 KLTLRECVELAQKHN
+54 RLTLRECIEMAQEHN

-80 VAKEFKTA
+80 VARELRTA

-96 LNVNDTATFRSNT
+96 LNVTDNFTARNNT
-109 AASSSEKVGEDGL
+109 PASSSRKVDEGGM

-127 KSQDRNVNYFNI
+127 QSQDRNVNYFNV

-144 VLDFGLAFFNT
+144 VIDFGLAFFNT

-167 RTRRA
+167 RTTRA

-196 TSGLLDECRNRYELI
+196 TTGLLEECRSRYELI
-211 RKLAKAGQL
+211 QKLGKKGQI

-233 DMEKRLT
+233 EMEKRLT
-240 NYVRSYQ
+240 NYVRSYE

-256 MGMSPSGKIVV
+256 LGMAPSGKISV
-267 EDALLNRLPDYELP
+267 EDAYLNRLPEYELP
-281 DIEMM
+281 DIELM

-310 VRKEIVMMFPQV
+310 VRKEIVMMFPNV
-322 RIFYDFTNSSNS
+322 KIFYDFTLSNNS
-334 FLYHMNWWELG
+334 FLYHLNWWELG
-345 IRAAYNLLKIPVHVS
+345 IRAAYNLLKIPYHVK
-360 RALAMNKQVAAD
+360 RAMGMNEQVKAE
-372 EKRGFAQAIAV
+372 EKRAFAQAIAV

-391 ANMIATKER
+391 ANLMATRQR

-405 KTYKAF
+405 KVNKAF
-411 AENLAQARRTARA
+411 AENLAQARRTVKS
-424 GDLSQLQLDH
+424 GDLSQLELDH

-445 RLMSLGNYYVSY
+445 RLMTLGNYYVAY

-471 KYVAQIRTE
+471 QNITAIRSE

-500 ARMASARAK
+500 ARIAASGAK
-509 SSSEDVQFI
+509 SQESDVVAI
-518 ESKVTN
+518 EKSVVN
-524 QPLTNLGSV
+524 QPLTNFGSV
-533 DFLSI
+533 DFISI
-538 YDNTPARAAGAGRG
+538 YDSSPARAAQAGKG
-552 GKK
+552 SK

>member
-1 MKKINQFVAGTSVIA
+1 
-16 LAFLF
+16 
-21 AGCQSM
+21 
-27 EDYRNE
+27 
-33 RAEYAI
+33 
-39 RHFEGAKYRELVEGK
+39 
-54 KLTLRECVELAQKHN
+54 
-69 LDLQVNKLEEK
+69 
-80 VAKEFKTA
+80 
-88 EMLGMLPE
+88 
-96 LNVNDTATFRSNT
+96 
-109 AASSSEKVGEDGL
+109 
-122 TYGYS
+122 
-127 KSQDRNVNYFNI
+127 
-139 DLALS
+139 
-144 VLDFGLAFFNT
+144 
-155 QQAQDRVYMREQ
+155 MREQ

-211 RKLAKAGQL
+211 QKLSKAGQL

-256 MGMSPSGKIVV
+256 MGMAPSGKIVV
-267 EDALLNRLPDYELP
+267 EDAVLNALPDYKLP
-281 DIEMM
+281 SIEMM

-322 RIFYDFTNSSNS
+322 RLFYDFTNSSNS

-391 ANMIATKER
+391 ANMVATKER

-424 GDLSQLQLDH
+424 GDLSKLQLDH

-471 KYVAQIRTE
+471 KHVTQIRSE

-500 ARMASARAK
+500 ARMASAGAK
-509 SSSEDVQFI
+509 SSSSDVQFI

-524 QPLTNLGSV
+524 QPLTNFGSV

-538 YDNTPARAAGAGRG
+538 YDNTPARAAKVGAGS
-552 GKK
+552 KK

>member
-1 MKKINQFVAGTSVIA
+1 MKKINQIVAGVAVLAIA
-16 LAFLF
+16 CLF
-21 AGCQSM
+21 SGCQSM

-39 RHFEGAKYRELVEGK
+39 KHFEGAKYRELVEGK
-54 KLTLRECVELAQKHN
+54 KLTLQECIDLARQHN
-69 LDLQVNKLEEK
+69 LDLQVSRLEEK
-80 VAKEFKTA
+80 VAREMKTA

-96 LNVNDTATFRSNT
+96 LNINDTATVRNNT
-109 AASSSEKVGEDGL
+109 AASSSKKVGESGL

-127 KSQDRNVNYFNI
+127 TSQERDVNYFNI

-167 RTRRA
+167 RTLRA
-172 SQNLTLD
+172 AQNLTLD

-186 VAAAQKAIRI
+186 VAAAQKAIKI
-196 TSGLLDECRNRYELI
+196 TSGLLEECRNRYELI
-211 RKLAKAGQL
+211 QKLGKKGQI

-256 MGMSPSGKIVV
+256 LGMAPSGKIVV
-267 EDALLNRLPDYELP
+267 EDAYLNQLPDYELP
-281 DIEMM
+281 NIELM
-286 EQIALF
+286 EQITLF

-360 RALAMNKQVAAD
+360 RAIAMNKQVAAD

-391 ANMIATKER
+391 ANLQATKER

-405 KTYKAF
+405 KTYRAF
-411 AENLAQARRTARA
+411 AENLAQARRTVRS

-457 YRMLNAIG
+457 YRMLNAVG

-471 KYVAQIRTE
+471 KSISQIRAE
-480 LEAAKR
+480 LETAKR

-500 ARMASARAK
+500 ARMAAATAK
-509 SSSEDVQFI
+509 SEEADVVSI
-518 ESKVTN
+518 SSKVVN
-524 QPLTNLGSV
+524 QPLTNFGSV

-538 YDNTPARAAGAGRG
+538 YDSTPARAEKAGKG
-552 GKK
+552 GK

>member
-1 MKKINQFVAGTSVIA
+1 M
-16 LAFLF
+16 
-21 AGCQSM
+21 
-27 EDYRNE
+27 
-33 RAEYAI
+33 
-39 RHFEGAKYRELVEGK
+39 
-54 KLTLRECVELAQKHN
+54 
-69 LDLQVNKLEEK
+69 
-80 VAKEFKTA
+80 KTA

-96 LNVNDTATFRSNT
+96 LNINDTATVRNNT
-109 AASSSEKVGEDGL
+109 AASSSKKVGESGL

-127 KSQDRNVNYFNI
+127 TSQERDVNYFNI

-167 RTRRA
+167 RTLRA
-172 SQNLTLD
+172 AQNLTLD

-186 VAAAQKAIRI
+186 VAAAQKAIKI
-196 TSGLLDECRNRYELI
+196 TSGLLEECRNRYELI
-211 RKLAKAGQL
+211 QKLGKKGQI

-256 MGMSPSGKIVV
+256 LGMAPSGKIVV
-267 EDALLNRLPDYELP
+267 EDAYLNQLPDYELP
-281 DIEMM
+281 NIELM

-360 RALAMNKQVAAD
+360 RAIAMNKQVAAD

-391 ANMIATKER
+391 ANLQATKER

-405 KTYKAF
+405 KTYRAF
-411 AENLAQARRTARA
+411 AENLAQARRTVRS

-457 YRMLNAIG
+457 YRMLNAVG

-471 KYVAQIRTE
+471 KSISQIRAE
-480 LEAAKR
+480 LETAKR

-500 ARMASARAK
+500 ARMAAATAK
-509 SSSEDVQFI
+509 SEEADVVSI
-518 ESKVTN
+518 SSKVVN
-524 QPLTNLGSV
+524 QPLTNFGSV

-538 YDNTPARAAGAGRG
+538 YDSTPARAEKAGKG
-552 GKK
+552 GK

>member
-1 MKKINQFVAGTSVIA
+1 MKKINQLAVGAVFVSA
-16 LAFLF
+16 LILL

-33 RAEYAI
+33 RAELAI
-39 RHFEGAKYRELVEGK
+39 KHFEGAKYRELLEGK
-54 KLTLRECVELAQKHN
+54 KLTLSECIAMAKEHN

-80 VAKEFKTA
+80 VAKELRTA

-96 LNVNDTATFRSNT
+96 LNVTDTATFRSNT
-109 AASSSEKVGEDGL
+109 PASSSEKVGQGGL

-167 RTRRA
+167 RTMRA
-172 SQNLTLD
+172 AQNLTLD

-186 VAAAQKAIRI
+186 VAAAQKAIKI
-196 TSGLLDECRNRYELI
+196 TSGLLEECRNRYVLI
-211 RKLAKAGQL
+211 QKLGKTGQI

-240 NYVRSYQ
+240 NYVRSYE

-256 MGMSPSGKIVV
+256 LGMAPSGRIIV
-267 EDALLNRLPDYELP
+267 EDAYLNRLPDYELP
-281 DIEMM
+281 NVELM

-360 RALAMNKQVAAD
+360 RALAMNKQVKTE

-391 ANMIATKER
+391 ANLQATKQR
-400 YDIDA
+400 YEIDA

-411 AENLAQARRTARA
+411 SENLAQARRTVRA
-424 GDLSQLQLDH
+424 GDLSKLQLDH

-465 INSISA
+465 ISSISA
-471 KYVAQIRTE
+471 KTLTQIRGE

-500 ARMASARAK
+500 ARMAAAGAK
-509 SSSEDVQFI
+509 TSSTDIIAI
-518 ESKVTN
+518 ESKVVN
-524 QPLTNLGSV
+524 QPLTNFGSV
-533 DFLSI
+533 DFLAV
-538 YDNTPARAAGAGRG
+538 YDSTPAKAAKSGKG
-552 GKK
+552 GK

>member
-1 MKKINQFVAGTSVIA
+1 MKKINQFVVGAAVLAVAFVI
-16 LAFLF
+16 

-39 RHFEGAKYRELVEGK
+39 KHFEGAKYRELLEGK
-54 KLTLRECVELAQKHN
+54 QLTLSECINLAKEHN
-69 LDLQVNKLEEK
+69 LNLQVNKLEEK
-80 VAKEFKTA
+80 VARELRTA

-96 LNVNDTATFRSNT
+96 LNINDTATVRNNT
-109 AASSSEKVGEDGL
+109 AASSSKKVGATGL

-127 KSQDRNVNYFNI
+127 QSQDRDVNYFNI

-167 RTRRA
+167 RTIRA
-172 SQNLTLD
+172 EQNLTLD

-186 VAAAQKAIRI
+186 VAAAQKAINI
-196 TSGLLDECRNRYELI
+196 TSSLLKECQNRYNLI
-211 RKLAKAGQL
+211 QKLGKSGQI
-220 DPFRAFDETRRFI
+220 DAFRAFDEVRRFI

-240 NYVRSYQ
+240 NYLRSYE

-256 MGMSPSGKIVV
+256 LGMAPSGKILVV
-267 EDALLNRLPDYELP
+267 DSYLDKLPDYELP

-310 VRKEIVMMFPQV
+310 VRKEIIMMFPNV
-322 RIFYDFTNSSNS
+322 RLFYDFTNSSNS

-345 IRAAYNLLKIPVHVS
+345 IRAAYNLLKVPMRVS
-360 RALAMNKQVAAD
+360 RAIAMNKQVKAD
-372 EKRGFAQAIAV
+372 EKRSFAQAIAV

-391 ANMIATKER
+391 ANLMATKQR

-411 AENLAQARRTARA
+411 SDNLAQAKRTVRA
-424 GDLSQLQLDH
+424 GDLSNLQLDH

-445 RLMSLGNYYVSY
+445 RLMSMGNYYVSY

-471 KYVAQIRTE
+471 KSIASIRRE
-480 LEAAKR
+480 LEDAKR

-500 ARMASARAK
+500 ARMAAGKGKNDDEVMSI
-509 SSSEDVQFI
+509 S
-518 ESKVTN
+518 SKVID
-524 QPLTNLGSV
+524 QPLTNFGTV
-533 DFLSI
+533 DFISV
-538 YDNTPARAAGAGRG
+538 YDAMPANAGQK
-552 GKK
+552 GK

>member
-1 MKKINQFVAGTSVIA
+1 MKKRTQFVAVLTAAAVV
-16 LAFLF
+16 LAVS
-21 AGCQSM
+21 GCQNM
-27 EDYRNE
+27 EDYKNE
-33 RAEYAI
+33 RAENAI
-39 RHFEGAKYRELVEGK
+39 KHFEGAKYRELIEGK
-54 KLTLRECVELAQKHN
+54 RLTLRECIEMAQEHN
-69 LDLQVNKLEEK
+69 LDLQVSKLEEK
-80 VAKEFKTA
+80 VAKELQTA

-96 LNVNDTATFRSNT
+96 LNVTDNFSSRNNT
-109 AASSSEKVGEDGL
+109 PASSSRKVGESGL

-127 KSQDRNVNYFNI
+127 QSQDREVNYFNV

-144 VLDFGLAFFNT
+144 VIDFGLAFFNT

-167 RTRRA
+167 RTVRA

-196 TSGLLDECRNRYELI
+196 TTGLLEECRSRYELI
-211 RKLAKAGQL
+211 QKLGKKGQI

-233 DMEKRLT
+233 EMEKRLT
-240 NYVRSYQ
+240 NYVRSYE

-256 MGMSPSGKIVV
+256 LGMAPSGKISV
-267 EDALLNRLPDYELP
+267 EDAYLNRLPEYELP
-281 DIEMM
+281 DIELM

-310 VRKEIVMMFPQV
+310 VRKEIVMMFPNV
-322 RIFYDFTNSSNS
+322 KIFYDFSLSDNS
-334 FLYHMNWWELG
+334 FLYHLNWWELG
-345 IRAAYNLLKIPVHVS
+345 IRAAYNLLKIPYHVK
-360 RALAMNKQVAAD
+360 RAMGMNEQVKAE
-372 EKRGFAQAIAV
+372 EKRAFAQAIGV

-391 ANMIATKER
+391 ANLIATRQR

-405 KTYKAF
+405 KVNKAF
-411 AENLAQARRTARA
+411 AENLAQARRTVKS
-424 GDLSQLQLDH
+424 GDLSQLELDH

-445 RLMSLGNYYVSY
+445 RLMTLGNYYVAY

-471 KYVAQIRTE
+471 KNIAAIRTE

-500 ARMASARAK
+500 ARIAASGAK
-509 SSSEDVQFI
+509 SQESDVVAI
-518 ESKVTN
+518 EKSVVN
-524 QPLTNLGSV
+524 QPLTNFGSV
-533 DFLSI
+533 DFISI
-538 YDNTPARAAGAGRG
+538 YDSSPARAAQAGKG
-552 GKK
+552 SK

>member
-1 MKKINQFVAGTSVIA
+1 MKKINQIVAGVAVLAIA
-16 LAFLF
+16 CLF
-21 AGCQSM
+21 SGCQSM

-39 RHFEGAKYRELVEGK
+39 KHFEGAKYRELVEGK
-54 KLTLRECVELAQKHN
+54 KLTLQECIDLARQHN
-69 LDLQVNKLEEK
+69 LDLQVSRLEEK
-80 VAKEFKTA
+80 VAREMKTA

-96 LNVNDTATFRSNT
+96 LNINDTATVRNNT
-109 AASSSEKVGEDGL
+109 AASSSKKVGESGL

-127 KSQDRNVNYFNI
+127 TSQERDVNYFNI

-167 RTRRA
+167 RTLRA
-172 SQNLTLD
+172 AQNLTLD

-186 VAAAQKAIRI
+186 VAAAQKAIKI
-196 TSGLLDECRNRYELI
+196 TSGLLEECRNRYELI
-211 RKLAKAGQL
+211 QKLGKKGQI

-256 MGMSPSGKIVV
+256 LGMAPSGKIVV
-267 EDALLNRLPDYELP
+267 EDAYLNKLPDYELP
-281 DIEMM
+281 NIELM

-360 RALAMNKQVAAD
+360 RAIAMNKQVAAD

-391 ANMIATKER
+391 ANLQATKER

-405 KTYKAF
+405 KTYRAF
-411 AENLAQARRTARA
+411 AENLAQARRTVRS

-457 YRMLNAIG
+457 YRMLNAVG

-471 KYVAQIRTE
+471 KSISQIRAE
-480 LEAAKR
+480 LETAKR

-500 ARMASARAK
+500 ARMAAATAK
-509 SSSEDVQFI
+509 SEEADVVSI
-518 ESKVTN
+518 SSKVVN
-524 QPLTNLGSV
+524 QPLTNFGSV

-538 YDNTPARAAGAGRG
+538 YDSTPARAEKAGKG
-552 GKK
+552 GK

>member
-1 MKKINQFVAGTSVIA
+1 MKKRSQFVAVLTAAAVV
-16 LAFLF
+16 LAVS
-21 AGCQSM
+21 GCQNM
-27 EDYRNE
+27 EDYRND
-33 RAEYAI
+33 RAENAI
-39 RHFEGAKYRELVEGK
+39 KHFEGAKYRELIEGK
-54 KLTLRECVELAQKHN
+54 RLTLRECIDMAQEHN

-80 VAKEFKTA
+80 VARELRTA

-96 LNVNDTATFRSNT
+96 LNVTDNFNARNNT
-109 AASSSEKVGEDGL
+109 PASSSKKVGEGGL

-127 KSQDRNVNYFNI
+127 QSQDRNVNYFNV

-144 VLDFGLAFFNT
+144 VIDFGLAFFNT

-167 RTRRA
+167 RTIRA

-196 TSGLLDECRNRYELI
+196 TTGLLEECRSRYELI
-211 RKLAKAGQL
+211 QNLGKKGQI

-233 DMEKRLT
+233 EMEKRLT
-240 NYVRSYQ
+240 NYVRSYE
-247 NSCVELRSL
+247 NSCVELRAL
-256 MGMSPSGKIVV
+256 LGMAPSGKISV
-267 EDALLNRLPDYELP
+267 EDAYLNRLPEYELP
-281 DIEMM
+281 DIELM

-310 VRKEIVMMFPQV
+310 VRKEIVMMFPNV
-322 RIFYDFTNSSNS
+322 KIFYDFSLSNNS
-334 FLYHMNWWELG
+334 FLYHLNWWELG
-345 IRAAYNLLKIPVHVS
+345 IRAAYNLLKIPYHVK
-360 RALAMNKQVAAD
+360 RAMGMNEQVKAE
-372 EKRGFAQAIAV
+372 EKRAFAQAIAV
-383 MAQVRIAH
+383 MAQVRMAH
-391 ANMIATKER
+391 ANLMATRQR

-405 KTYKAF
+405 KVNKAF
-411 AENLAQARRTARA
+411 ADNLAQARRTVKS
-424 GDLSQLQLDH
+424 GDLSRLELDH

-445 RLMSLGNYYVSY
+445 RLMTLGNYYVAY

-471 KYVAQIRTE
+471 KNIAAIRAE

-500 ARMASARAK
+500 ARIAASGAK
-509 SSSEDVQFI
+509 SQESDVVAI
-518 ESKVTN
+518 EKKVVN
-524 QPLTNLGSV
+524 QPLTNFGSV
-533 DFLSI
+533 DFISI
-538 YDNTPARAAGAGRG
+538 YDSSPARAAQAGKG
-552 GKK
+552 GK